1 MSESAA
7 GKFSELWKGV
17 SKLCDG
23 ETFSRATE
31 RQMAATETSSIKGAG
46 GIGDEKSAGLRT
58 SAGVRNR
65 LSVYW

>member
-23 ETFSRATE
+23 RALNRVTE
-31 RQMAATETSSIKGAG
+31 QQVSATETSAIRGDAG
-46 GIGDEKSAGLRT
+46 F
-58 SAGVRNR
+58 
-65 LSVYW
+65 